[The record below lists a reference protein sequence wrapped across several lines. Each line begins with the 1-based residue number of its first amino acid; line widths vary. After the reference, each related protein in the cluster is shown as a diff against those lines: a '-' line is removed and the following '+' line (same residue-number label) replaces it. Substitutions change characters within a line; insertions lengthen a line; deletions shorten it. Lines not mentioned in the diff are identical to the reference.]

1 MISAARSS
9 NEPAPSP
16 PGGPN
21 ARPSGSLL
29 RPPAPPTRERSVEI
43 LSGPVA
49 VCVDR
54 PVLSLDRPFTYE
66 LDGDLGGGVGS
77 LVQVPFH
84 GRLVR
89 GWVLGRTDDVPE
101 RMLRVRRVVSP
112 VRQFDASML
121 ELCRWVSGRYVA
133 PLASV
138 IVRSHPPRVASEDSR
153 PRVAY
158 DAPHVDVRSDVLAG
172 YVNGDTLAVAIRDG
186 TGTFVV
192 RNAPG
197 EEAAIA
203 VGCIAG
209 AHAAGKTAILIVPE
223 VDPVPATVAAVLD
236 AFGDGVACFFGGDKR
251 SRYRMWLDIA
261 RGRYP
266 VVVGTRSAVFAPLR
280 DLGVLVVTREQ
291 HVLHREERS
300 PYFHVREVAAARA
313 RIQPATCVLLS
324 VMPSLEALALDHVD
338 VEPRERTWPPVEVVK
353 PGPEGRAPRLVAS
366 LRSAMRAF
374 LYEPLRGYGV
384 ARVCRAC
391 GEPAACAACGGAL
404 RSEGGAMRCVVCGA
418 DARCPNC
425 GSSNFGIVRGG
436 AERVEEWARGVAS
449 VRVTHLAPGDTS
461 RPPGDGEVVVGG
473 IDAVKDFGALG
484 LDLVGILDADASLR
498 RPGIAA
504 RERALSTWG
513 EVAAWAAPNGR
524 VIVQTTHPND
534 PAVQAL
540 VVGKPDRFGRTERTR
555 LEEAGFPVGA
565 PVFRVVGGV
574 ELETELGALQHRTML
589 VSSDGEHTLCLVA
602 LDPNDLPAFGD
613 GVRLL
618 AERGIVSRVEAEPH
632 L

>member
-1 MISAARSS
+1 MIFAARSG
-9 NEPAPSP
+9 NAVVPSP

-29 RPPAPPTRERSVEI
+29 RPPAPPTPERSVDI

-49 VCVDR
+49 ICVDR

-66 LDGDLGGGVGS
+66 LDGELGGGVGS

-101 RMLRVRRVVSP
+101 RMLRVRQVVSP
-112 VRQFDASML
+112 VRQFDPSML

-138 IVRSHPPRVASEDSR
+138 IVRSHPPRVASEDAR
-153 PRVAY
+153 PGIAY
-158 DAPHVDVRSDVLAG
+158 DAPHVDVRSEALAG
-172 YVNGDTLAVAIRDG
+172 YANGDALGGALRAG

-192 RNAPG
+192 RNVPG

-203 VGCIAG
+203 VDCIAG
-209 AHAAGKTAILIVPE
+209 ARSAGKTAILIVPE
-223 VDPVPATVAAVLD
+223 VDPMPATVAAVLD

-251 SRYRMWLDIA
+251 SRYRMWLDIGG
-261 RGRYP
+261 GRYP

-280 DLGVLVVTREQ
+280 DLGVVVVSREQ
-291 HVLHREERS
+291 HALHREERS

-338 VEPRERTWPPVEVVK
+338 IEPRERTWPPVEVVK

-404 RSEGGAMRCVVCGA
+404 RSERGAMRCLVCGA

-449 VRVTHLAPGDTS
+449 VPVTHHALGDTS

-473 IDAVKDFGALG
+473 IDAVKDFGAIG
-484 LDLVGILDADASLR
+484 LDLVGILNADASLR

-504 RERALSTWG
+504 RERALSTWA
-513 EVAAWAAPNGR
+513 EVAAWAAPQGR

-540 VVGKPDRFGRTERTR
+540 VVGKPDRFARTERTR

-574 ELETELGALQHRTML
+574 ELEAELGALPHRTML

-602 LDPNDLPAFGD
+602 LDPSDLRAFGD
-613 GVRLL
+613 GVRRL

>member
-1 MISAARSS
+1 MISAARS
-9 NEPAPSP
+9 
-16 PGGPN
+16 GN
-21 ARPSGSLL
+21 AVD
-29 RPPAPPTRERSVEI
+29 ARERSVEI

-49 VCVDR
+49 ICVDR

-153 PRVAY
+153 PGVAY
-158 DAPHVDVRSDVLAG
+158 DAPHIDVRSDVLAR
-172 YVNGDTLAVAIRDG
+172 YANGDALAAALRDG

-203 VGCIAG
+203 VECIAG
-209 AHAAGKTAILIVPE
+209 ARAASKTAILIVPE
-223 VDPVPATVAAVLD
+223 VDPMPATVAAVLD
-236 AFGDGVACFFGGDKR
+236 AFGEGVACFFGGDKR

-261 RGRYP
+261 HGRYP

-280 DLGVLVVTREQ
+280 DLGVVVVSREQ
-291 HVLHREERS
+291 HALHREERS

-338 VEPRERTWPPVEVVK
+338 IEPRERTWPPVEVVK

-366 LRSAMRAF
+366 LRSAKRAF

-391 GEPAACAACGGAL
+391 GEPAACTACGGVL
-404 RSEGGAMRCVVCGA
+404 RSERGAMRCVVCGA

-425 GSSNFGIVRGG
+425 GSSNFGIARGG

-449 VRVTHLAPGDTS
+449 VPVTHLAPGDTS
-461 RPPGDGEVVVGG
+461 RPPGVGEVVVGG

-484 LDLVGILDADASLR
+484 LDLVGILNADASLR

-504 RERALSTWG
+504 RERALSTWA
-513 EVAAWAAPNGR
+513 EVAGWAAPNGR
-524 VIVQTTHPND
+524 VIVQTTHAND

-540 VVGKPDRFGRTERTR
+540 VVGKPDRFARAERTR

-565 PVFRVVGGV
+565 PVFRVVGRA
-574 ELETELGALQHRTML
+574 ELEAELGALPHRTLL
-589 VSSDGEHTLCLVA
+589 VSSDGEHTLCLVV
-602 LDPNDLPAFGD
+602 LDPNDLRAFGN
-613 GVRLL
+613 GVRRL

>member
-9 NEPAPSP
+9 NAVDAP
-16 PGGPN
+16 
-21 ARPSGSLL
+21 
-29 RPPAPPTRERSVEI
+29 ERSVEI

-49 VCVDR
+49 ICVDR
-54 PVLSLDRPFTYE
+54 PLLSLDRPFTYE

-121 ELCRWVSGRYVA
+121 ELCRWVSERYVA

-138 IVRSHPPRVASEDSR
+138 IVRSHPPRVASEDAR
-153 PRVAY
+153 PG
-158 DAPHVDVRSDVLAG
+158 DAHDTPHVDVRSEALAG
-172 YVNGDTLAVAIRDG
+172 YANGDALAAALRDG

-209 AHAAGKTAILIVPE
+209 ARAAGKTAILIVPE
-223 VDPVPATVAAVLD
+223 VDPMPATVAALLD

-280 DLGVLVVTREQ
+280 DLGVVVVSREQ

-313 RIQPATCVLLS
+313 RIHLATCVLLS

-338 VEPRERTWPPVEVVK
+338 VEPRQRTWPPVEVVK

-391 GEPAACAACGGAL
+391 GEHAACAACGGAL

-436 AERVEEWARGVAS
+436 AERVEEWARGVAP
-449 VRVTHLAPGDTS
+449 VPVTHLAPGDTS

-484 LDLVGILDADASLR
+484 LDLVGILNADASLR

-540 VVGKPDRFGRTERTR
+540 VVGKPDRFARTERMR

-574 ELETELGALQHRTML
+574 ELEAELGALPHRTML
-589 VSSDGEHTLCLVA
+589 VSSNGEHTLCLVA
-602 LDPNDLPAFGD
+602 LDSSDLPAFGD
-613 GVRLL
+613 GVRRL

>member
-1 MISAARSS
+1 M
-9 NEPAPSP
+9 
-16 PGGPN
+16 
-21 ARPSGSLL
+21 
-29 RPPAPPTRERSVEI
+29 
-43 LSGPVA
+43 
-49 VCVDR
+49 
-54 PVLSLDRPFTYE
+54 LSLDRPFTYE

-138 IVRSHPPRVASEDSR
+138 ITRSHPPRVASEDSR

-266 VVVGTRSAVFAPLR
+266 VVVGTRAAVFAPLR
-280 DLGVLVVTREQ
+280 DLGVVVVSREQ

-449 VRVTHLAPGDTS
+449 VPVTHLAPGDTS

-504 RERALSTWG
+504 RERALSTWA

-534 PAVQAL
+534 PAAQAL

-555 LEEAGFPVGA
+555 LEEAG
-565 PVFRVVGGV
+565 
-574 ELETELGALQHRTML
+574 
-589 VSSDGEHTLCLVA
+589 
-602 LDPNDLPAFGD
+602 
-613 GVRLL
+613 
-618 AERGIVSRVEAEPH
+618 
-632 L
+632 

>member
-9 NEPAPSP
+9 SAVDE
-16 PGGPN
+16 
-21 ARPSGSLL
+21 RQ
-29 RPPAPPTRERSVEI
+29 RSVEI

-49 VCVDR
+49 ICIDR
-54 PVLSLDRPFTYE
+54 PLLSLDRPFTYE

-84 GRLVR
+84 GTLVR

-153 PRVAY
+153 PGVTY
-158 DAPHVDVRSDVLAG
+158 DAPHVDVRSDALAG
-172 YVNGDTLAVAIRDG
+172 YANGDALAAALRDG

-203 VGCIAG
+203 VDCIAG
-209 AHAAGKTAILIVPE
+209 ARAAGKTAILIVPE
-223 VDPVPATVAAVLD
+223 VDPMPATVAAVLD
-236 AFGDGVACFFGGDKR
+236 AFGDGVARFFGGDKR

-266 VVVGTRSAVFAPLR
+266 VVVGTRSAVFAPVR
-280 DLGVLVVTREQ
+280 DLGVVVVSREQ

-313 RIQPATCVLLS
+313 RIHVATCVLLS

-338 VEPRERTWPPVEVVK
+338 IEPRERTWPPVEVVK

-391 GEPAACAACGGAL
+391 GEAAACAACGGAL

-425 GSSNFGIVRGG
+425 SSANFGIARGG
-436 AERVEEWARGVAS
+436 AERVEEWARGVAL
-449 VRVTHLAPGDTS
+449 VPVTHLAPGDTS
-461 RPPGDGEVVVGG
+461 RPPGDGEIVVGG

-484 LDLVGILDADASLR
+484 LDLVGILNADASLR

-504 RERALSTWG
+504 RERALSTWA

-540 VVGKPDRFGRTERTR
+540 VVGKPDRFARTERTR

-574 ELETELGALQHRTML
+574 ELEAELGALPHRTML
-589 VSSDGEHTLCLVA
+589 VSSDEEHTLCLVA
-602 LDPNDLPAFGD
+602 LDPNDLRAFGD
-613 GVRLL
+613 GVRRL

>member
-9 NEPAPSP
+9 NAVDAP
-16 PGGPN
+16 
-21 ARPSGSLL
+21 
-29 RPPAPPTRERSVEI
+29 ERSVEI

-49 VCVDR
+49 ICVDR
-54 PVLSLDRPFTYE
+54 PLLSLDRPFTYE

-121 ELCRWVSGRYVA
+121 ELCRWVSERYVA

-138 IVRSHPPRVASEDSR
+138 IVRSHPPRVASEDAR
-153 PRVAY
+153 PG
-158 DAPHVDVRSDVLAG
+158 DAHETPHVDVRSEALAG
-172 YVNGDTLAVAIRDG
+172 YANGDALAAALRDG

-203 VGCIAG
+203 VGCVAG
-209 AHAAGKTAILIVPE
+209 ARAAGKTAILIVPE
-223 VDPVPATVAAVLD
+223 VNPIPATVAAVLD

-280 DLGVLVVTREQ
+280 DLGVVVVSREH

-313 RIQPATCVLLS
+313 RIHLATCVLLS

-366 LRSAMRAF
+366 LGSAIRAF

-425 GSSNFGIVRGG
+425 GSSNFGIARGG

-449 VRVTHLAPGDTS
+449 VPVTHLAPGDTS

-484 LDLVGILDADASLR
+484 LDLVGILNADASLR

-513 EVAAWAAPNGR
+513 EVAAWAASNGR

-540 VVGKPDRFGRTERTR
+540 VVGKPDRFARTERTR

-574 ELETELGALQHRTML
+574 ELEAELGALPHRTML

-613 GVRLL
+613 GVRRL

>member
-9 NEPAPSP
+9 NAVDAP
-16 PGGPN
+16 
-21 ARPSGSLL
+21 
-29 RPPAPPTRERSVEI
+29 ERSVEI

-49 VCVDR
+49 ICVDR
-54 PVLSLDRPFTYE
+54 PLLSLDRPFTYE

-121 ELCRWVSGRYVA
+121 ELCRWVSERYVA

-138 IVRSHPPRVASEDSR
+138 IVRSHPPRVASEDAR
-153 PRVAY
+153 PG
-158 DAPHVDVRSDVLAG
+158 DAHETPHVDVRSEALAG
-172 YVNGDTLAVAIRDG
+172 YANGDALAAALRDG

-203 VGCIAG
+203 VGCVAG
-209 AHAAGKTAILIVPE
+209 ARAAGKTAILIVPE
-223 VDPVPATVAAVLD
+223 VNPIPATVAAVLD

-280 DLGVLVVTREQ
+280 DLGVVVVSREH

-313 RIQPATCVLLS
+313 RIHLATCVLLS

-366 LRSAMRAF
+366 LGSAIRAF

-425 GSSNFGIVRGG
+425 RSSNFGIARGG

-449 VRVTHLAPGDTS
+449 VPVTHLAPGDTS

-484 LDLVGILDADASLR
+484 LDLVGILNADASLR

-513 EVAAWAAPNGR
+513 EVAAWVAPNGR

-540 VVGKPDRFGRTERTR
+540 VVGKPDRFARTERTR

-574 ELETELGALQHRTML
+574 ELEAELGALPHRTML

-613 GVRLL
+613 GVRRL

>member
-9 NEPAPSP
+9 NAVDAP
-16 PGGPN
+16 
-21 ARPSGSLL
+21 
-29 RPPAPPTRERSVEI
+29 ERSVEI

-49 VCVDR
+49 ICVDR
-54 PVLSLDRPFTYE
+54 PLLSLDRPFTYE

-121 ELCRWVSGRYVA
+121 ELCRWVSERYVA

-138 IVRSHPPRVASEDSR
+138 IVRSHPPRVASEDAR
-153 PRVAY
+153 PG
-158 DAPHVDVRSDVLAG
+158 DAHETPHVDVRSEALAG
-172 YVNGDTLAVAIRDG
+172 YANGDALAAALRDG

-203 VGCIAG
+203 VGCVAG
-209 AHAAGKTAILIVPE
+209 ARAAGKTAILIVPE
-223 VDPVPATVAAVLD
+223 VNPIPATVAAVLD

-280 DLGVLVVTREQ
+280 DLGVVVVSREH

-313 RIQPATCVLLS
+313 RIHLATCVLLS

-366 LRSAMRAF
+366 LGSAIRAF

-425 GSSNFGIVRGG
+425 GSSNFGIARGG

-449 VRVTHLAPGDTS
+449 VPVTHLAPGDTS

-484 LDLVGILDADASLR
+484 LDLVGILNADASLR

-513 EVAAWAAPNGR
+513 EVAAWVAPNGR

-540 VVGKPDRFGRTERTR
+540 VVGKPDRFARTERTR

-574 ELETELGALQHRTML
+574 ELEAELDALPHRTML

-613 GVRLL
+613 GVRRL

>member
-9 NEPAPSP
+9 NAVDAP
-16 PGGPN
+16 
-21 ARPSGSLL
+21 
-29 RPPAPPTRERSVEI
+29 ERSVEI

-49 VCVDR
+49 ICVDR
-54 PVLSLDRPFTYE
+54 PLLSLDRPFTYE

-121 ELCRWVSGRYVA
+121 ELCRWVSERYVA

-138 IVRSHPPRVASEDSR
+138 IVRSHPPRVASEDAR
-153 PRVAY
+153 PG
-158 DAPHVDVRSDVLAG
+158 DAHETPHVDVRSEALAG
-172 YVNGDTLAVAIRDG
+172 YANGDALAAALRDG

-203 VGCIAG
+203 VGCVAG
-209 AHAAGKTAILIVPE
+209 ARAAGKTAILIVPE
-223 VDPVPATVAAVLD
+223 VNPIPATVAAVLD

-280 DLGVLVVTREQ
+280 DLGVVVVSREH

-313 RIQPATCVLLS
+313 RIHLATCVLLS

-366 LRSAMRAF
+366 LGSAIRAF

-449 VRVTHLAPGDTS
+449 VPVTHLAPGDTS

-484 LDLVGILDADASLR
+484 LDLVGILNADASLR

-540 VVGKPDRFGRTERTR
+540 VVGKPDRFARTERTR
-555 LEEAGFPVGA
+555 LKEAGFPVGA

-574 ELETELGALQHRTML
+574 ELEAELGALPHRTML

-613 GVRLL
+613 GVRRL

>member
-9 NEPAPSP
+9 SEPVPSP

-29 RPPAPPTRERSVEI
+29 GPPAPLTRERSVEI

-158 DAPHVDVRSDVLAG
+158 DAPHVDVRSDVLAR
-172 YVNGDTLAVAIRDG
+172 YVNGDPLGAAIRDG

-197 EEAAIA
+197 EEAAIV

-266 VVVGTRSAVFAPLR
+266 VVVGTRAAVFAPLR
-280 DLGVLVVTREQ
+280 DLGVVVVSREH

-313 RIQPATCVLLS
+313 RIQPATCVFLS

-366 LRSAMRAF
+366 LRSAMGAF

-384 ARVCRAC
+384 ARVCRTC

-449 VRVTHLAPGDTS
+449 VPVTHLAPGDTS

-484 LDLVGILDADASLR
+484 LDLVGILNADASLR

-540 VVGKPDRFGRTERTR
+540 VVGKPDRFARTERTR
-555 LEEAGFPVGA
+555 LEGAGFRVGA

-574 ELETELGALQHRTML
+574 ELEAELGALPHRTML

-613 GVRLL
+613 GVRRL

>member
-9 NEPAPSP
+9 NAVDAP
-16 PGGPN
+16 
-21 ARPSGSLL
+21 
-29 RPPAPPTRERSVEI
+29 ERSVEI

-89 GWVLGRTDDVPE
+89 GWVLGLTDDVPE

-121 ELCRWVSGRYVA
+121 ELCHWVSGRYVA

-172 YVNGDTLAVAIRDG
+172 YVNGDTLAAAIREG

-192 RNAPG
+192 RNVPG

-280 DLGVLVVTREQ
+280 DLGVVVVSREQ

-338 VEPRERTWPPVEVVK
+338 VEPRERSWPPVEVVK

-418 DARCPNC
+418 DALCPNC

-449 VRVTHLAPGDTS
+449 VPVTHLAPGDTS

-484 LDLVGILDADASLR
+484 LDLVGILNADASLR

-513 EVAAWAAPNGR
+513 EVAAWVAPNGR

-540 VVGKPDRFGRTERTR
+540 VVGKPDRFARTERTR

-574 ELETELGALQHRTML
+574 ELEAELGAVPHRTML

-613 GVRLL
+613 GVRRL

>member
-1 MISAARSS
+1 MNSAARSS
-9 NEPAPSP
+9 NTVVPSP

-21 ARPSGSLL
+21 ALPSGSLPRL
-29 RPPAPPTRERSVEI
+29 PAPATPERSVEI

-49 VCVDR
+49 ICVDR

-84 GRLVR
+84 GRLVT
-89 GWVLGRTDDVPE
+89 GWVLGGTDDVPE
-101 RMLRVRRVVSP
+101 RMLPVRRVVSP

-138 IVRSHPPRVASEDSR
+138 IVRSHPPRIASEDAR
-153 PRVAY
+153 PGVAY
-158 DAPHVDVRSDVLAG
+158 DTPHVDVRSDVLAG
-172 YVNGDTLAVAIRDG
+172 YANGDALAAGLAGG

-197 EEAAIA
+197 EEAEIA
-203 VGCIAG
+203 VDCIAG
-209 AHAAGKTAILIVPE
+209 ARAAGKTAILIVPE

-236 AFGDGVACFFGGDKR
+236 AFGDGVARFFGGDKR

-261 RGRYP
+261 HGRYP
-266 VVVGTRSAVFAPLR
+266 IVVGTRSAVFAPLR
-280 DLGVLVVTREQ
+280 DLGVVIVSRE
-291 HVLHREERS
+291 HHELHREERS

-313 RIQPATCVLLS
+313 RIHPATCVLLS

-338 VEPRERTWPPVEVVK
+338 IEPRERTWPPVEVVK
-353 PGPEGRAPRLVAS
+353 PGLEGRAPRLVAS

-404 RSEGGAMRCVVCGA
+404 RSERGAMRCVVCGA

-425 GSSNFGIVRGG
+425 DSSNFGIARGG
-436 AERVEEWARGVAS
+436 AERVEEWARGVAP
-449 VRVTHLAPGDTS
+449 VPVIHLAPGDTS
-461 RPPGDGEVVVGG
+461 RSPGDGEVVVGG
-473 IDAVKDFGALG
+473 IDAVKDFGALA
-484 LDLVGILDADASLR
+484 LDLVGILNADASLR

-504 RERALSTWG
+504 RERALSTWA

-540 VVGKPDRFGRTERTR
+540 VVGKPDRFARSERTR
-555 LEEAGFPVGA
+555 REGAGFPVGA
-565 PVFRVVGGV
+565 PVFRIVGGV
-574 ELETELGALQHRTML
+574 ELEAELGALSHRTML

-602 LDPNDLPAFGD
+602 LDPNDLRAFGD
-613 GVRLL
+613 GIRRL